1 MSSYVKG
8 STLEKQIQKQL
19 KVWETAK
26 AVTVKA
32 EIPRPFITIS
42 REYGCDAGSTAA
54 VIAREL
60 NAHEK
65 TDVWQPYER
74 ELIDKIVEDHDI
86 SEKVIE
92 TIDTKKREEI
102 NEFWRNVLT
111 DYPSQVSVYQKLVR
125 TVRGLSIHGR
135 AIFVG
140 RAGVMITRD
149 LKYGIHLRFVAP
161 PSYRIHKIMEKA
173 GIRDRLEAEKLVERK
188 DKERHEFL
196 TQYLKFEATN
206 PASYDLTINVARVS
220 NEEIAQMVVSLLANK
235 EFIK

>member
-26 AVTVKA
+26 TVTVKA

-54 VIAREL
+54 VIAQEL
-60 NAHEK
+60 NAYEK
-65 TDVWQPYER
+65 TDVWQSYER

-92 TIDTKKREEI
+92 TIDTIKREEI

-140 RAGVMITRD
+140 RAGVMITRN
-149 LKYGIHLRFVAP
+149 LKYGLHLRFVAP

-188 DKERHEFL
+188 DKERHDFL

-220 NEEIAQMVVSLLANK
+220 NEEIAQMVVSLLVK
-235 EFIK
+235 KGFIE